1 MTIDY
6 EDFEYPLEYSDALEF
21 AAAIVSDKFGIN
33 KASARA
39 IITEF
44 DLLEIVFGEKREEFR
59 EHFRE
64 EAEEWNKIATLD
76 ELEYNEFLA
85 ANGLL

>member
-6 EDFEYPLEYSDALEF
+6 GDFEYPLEHSDALVY
-21 AAAIVSDKFGIN
+21 AAEIVARQFGIN
-33 KASARA
+33 KAPALG

-44 DLLEIVFGEKREEFR
+44 DLLESIFADKQDEYR

-64 EAEEWNKIATLD
+64 EAEEWNKTATLD
-76 ELEYNEFLA
+76 ELEYDEFLA